1 MAFRDDLKA
10 NLDVALS
17 GTNVSVSAELPFT
30 SSGEALHMK
39 NMKKVY
45 LDEDNILREP
55 LVESLDFDPVE
66 NIVRTVT
73 GYLVIDAKN
82 PISDIDVITDRIINS
97 KNAVSNQISRDCEM
111 TTSFEG
117 DKLVFQFDFEFTT
130 I

>member
-1 MAFRDDLKA
+1 MAYRDDLKA

-39 NMKKVY
+39 NMKKLY
-45 LDEDNILREP
+45 LNEDNILREP
-55 LVESLDFDPVE
+55 NIETLDFNHVE
-66 NIVRTVT
+66 NIVTSVT

-82 PISDIDVITDRIINS
+82 PIGDIDTITSSIINS
-97 KNAVSNQISRDCEM
+97 KNAVGGQITKNCDM
-111 TTSFEG
+111 TTTFEL